1 MSTALREALHDR
13 VYIPRML
20 SASFHITP
28 QHFYQR
34 YIEVLYMTPRLSLLR
49 CMTVAGEELESA
61 NPLKGVGRFKKPRR
75 VHAMAG
81 GGRACVFKH

>member
-1 MSTALREALHDR
+1 
-13 VYIPRML
+13 
-20 SASFHITP
+20 
-28 QHFYQR
+28 
-34 YIEVLYMTPRLSLLR
+34 MTPRLSLLR